1 MSSAPTPHSAPT
13 PYSARTPHFAP
24 ALHAEWLKIRTLPSL
39 LGALLALF
47 AATTAFSALAGVSD
61 TSDPEFDPLFF
72 ALSGVAPG
80 QIAAITFGAMAVSS
94 EFHGGG
100 LRLSLAA
107 VPQRGRWFA
116 AKLTAVA
123 VPALAAGLVTAL
135 AALLVAKAGLG
146 AAASGLTVG
155 EQARGVVGCGV
166 YLTLMALFAA
176 GLAALLRSGVG
187 ALSLLI
193 PFILVVSFV
202 IGDVP
207 GGLTDFMP
215 DRAGQVV
222 LYQSYDGPLGP
233 WSGLG
238 VTALWT
244 AAAVLAGAWSIRRRD
259 A

>member
-1 MSSAPTPHSAPT
+1 MPFVPV
-13 PYSARTPHFAP
+13 
-24 ALHAEWLKIRTLPSL
+24 LHAEWLKIRTLRSL

-47 AATTAFSALAGVSD
+47 AATTAFSAIAGVSE
-61 TSDPEFDPLFF
+61 TSDPEFDPLFM
-72 ALSGVAPG
+72 ALSGVMPG
-80 QIAAITFGAMAVSS
+80 QIAAISFGAMAVSS

-107 VPQRGRWFA
+107 VPQRGRWFT
-116 AKLTAVA
+116 AKLTAIA
-123 VPALAAGLVTAL
+123 VPALLVGLVTAF
-135 AALLVAKAGLG
+135 AALAVARAGLG
-146 AAASGLTVG
+146 DAASGLSVG

-166 YLTLMALFAA
+166 YIMLMALFAA

-207 GGLTDFMP
+207 GGVTDFMP
-215 DRAGQVV
+215 DRAGQIV
-222 LYQSYDGPLGP
+222 LYETYDGRLGP
-233 WSGLG
+233 WSGLA

-244 AAAVLAGAWSIRRRD
+244 VAAITAGAWSVRRRD